1 MYEEDIYEEYEEE
14 EEEEVEVNEIR
25 FFQPAYLS
33 EAALQLRDR
42 VERSRQTKAGI
53 AWVGAFTGRDI
64 VVSREER
71 HPSVMKLTVT
81 QSTIQS
87 FLPPYTRDG
96 PNDRRAALV
105 MAQSLQ
111 NQLWYVEVDWDIK
124 PLRDSSE
131 DVFRFM
137 GEIEGM
143 GAGEGLASELPSGVM
158 TMATKCYSPSC
169 PGDFRCYASRCPFK
183 TSPDSSLGRKEMTAA
198 PAPSTSIRGEW
209 TQDVDPFTLRSLTDA
224 QYNRQNIIR
233 KAIQDE
239 IQYEADLAALEAL
252 YIHGLRTANP
262 PVITPP
268 YRLEMFI
275 REIFSN
281 ESELHEACK
290 RVIESF
296 AIRERESAQR
306 PLIQLVGDI
315 YLQAAA
321 EFRNI
326 YPEYT
331 GSLPAAE
338 IALKKELDDNPE
350 FRFFCEV
357 SSPGPC
363 TPSRS

>member
-1 MYEEDIYEEYEEE
+1 
-14 EEEEVEVNEIR
+14 
-25 FFQPAYLS
+25 
-33 EAALQLRDR
+33 
-42 VERSRQTKAGI
+42 
-53 AWVGAFTGRDI
+53 
-64 VVSREER
+64 
-71 HPSVMKLTVT
+71 
-81 QSTIQS
+81 
-87 FLPPYTRDG
+87 
-96 PNDRRAALV
+96 
-105 MAQSLQ
+105 
-111 NQLWYVEVDWDIK
+111 
-124 PLRDSSE
+124 
-131 DVFRFM
+131 
-137 GEIEGM
+137 
-143 GAGEGLASELPSGVM
+143 
-158 TMATKCYSPSC
+158 
-169 PGDFRCYASRCPFK
+169 
-183 TSPDSSLGRKEMTAA
+183 MTAA